1 MGLKSDLED
10 WCYDVFRSQWS
21 KRDGTKVPDEDS
33 KLGLKNEAIEIE
45 GTVLYADMAD
55 STTLVDTKPAA
66 RSAEIYKTFL
76 YCAAKII
83 RDHNGVITA
92 YDGDRVMA
100 VFIGDYKNTNAAKSA
115 LKIKWAVK
123 NIVIP
128 QMKRVYT
135 SDDYVIKHV
144 TGIDA
149 SKLFVAKTGVRG
161 ANDLV
166 WVGRAANHAA
176 KLSALPA
183 TYTYITKAV
192 YDKLNDEAKVNDDG
206 RNMWEERKWT
216 EFNDSTIYRS
226 AWGWVF
232 S

>member
-1 MGLKSDLED
+1 
-10 WCYDVFRSQWS
+10 
-21 KRDGTKVPDEDS
+21 
-33 KLGLKNEAIEIE
+33 
-45 GTVLYADMAD
+45 
-55 STTLVDTKPAA
+55 
-66 RSAEIYKTFL
+66 
-76 YCAAKII
+76 
-83 RDHNGVITA
+83 
-92 YDGDRVMA
+92 MA

-123 NIVIP
+123 EIVTP

-135 SDDYVIKHV
+135 SDDYEIKHV
-144 TGIDA
+144 TGVDT

-192 YDKLNDEAKVNDDG
+192 YDKLNDEAKIGDDG

-216 EFNDSTIYRS
+216 GFNDSTIYRS

>member
-1 MGLKSDLED
+1 MGLKSDLES
-10 WCYDVFRSQWS
+10 WCYDVFRSRWET
-21 KRDGTKVPDEDS
+21 REGTKVPDEDS
-33 KLGLKNEAIEIE
+33 RLGLKNEAIKIE

-55 STTLVDTKPAA
+55 STVLVDSTTAERAA
-66 RSAEIYKTFL
+66 AIYKTFL
-76 YCAAKII
+76 YCAAKVV
-83 RDHNGVITA
+83 REHEGVITA

-100 VFIGDYKNTNAAKSA
+100 VFIGDYKNTNAAKAA

-123 NIVIP
+123 NIVMP
-128 QMKRVYT
+128 QMKHIYT
-135 SDDYVIKHV
+135 TDDYEIKHV
-144 TGIDA
+144 AGIDT

-192 YDKLNDEAKVNDDG
+192 YDKLNDKAKFSGG
-206 RNMWEERKWT
+206 RNIWEERKWT
-216 EFNDSTIYRS
+216 GFNNSTIFRS
-226 AWGWVF
+226 NWSFVID
-232 S
+232 